1 MFNFIGNARLKIR
14 QALDWKALQKQKD
27 EELKVL
33 RQKKQFKINKTDLER
48 EAELEELKADIR
60 KEQQKS
66 LPKPGQQKQE
76 KKTAFAAFQDYCSD
90 FANQPSIVGDIKFG
104 GESYGKGRHKKGSKR
119 SRQGIRTGFYRI

>member
-33 RQKKQFKINKTDLER
+33 RQKKQFEINKTDLER

-66 LPKPGQQKQE
+66 LPYYQTVSTQTTSQ
-76 KKTAFAAFQDYCSD
+76 FHLQ
-90 FANQPSIVGDIKFG
+90 
-104 GESYGKGRHKKGSKR
+104 
-119 SRQGIRTGFYRI
+119 